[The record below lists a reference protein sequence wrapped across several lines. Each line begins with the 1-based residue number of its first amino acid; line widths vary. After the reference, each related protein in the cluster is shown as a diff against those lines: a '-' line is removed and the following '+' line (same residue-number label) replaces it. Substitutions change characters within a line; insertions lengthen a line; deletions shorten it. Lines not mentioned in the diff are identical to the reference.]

1 MKHSITKHA
10 GFSLASID
18 QGNSNRTAVAYISVD
33 VHKERT
39 AKSHSTE
46 LLYTDALI
54 SGAGKYNRA
63 AFLDAINQLG
73 ATVSASIS
81 DSILTIFVRSKA
93 DVFPKVLTLIDTM
106 LTSPHFDKDE
116 LKRIKLTVTNA
127 LKESKEES
135 RAIAHEELRNT
146 IYGVHDRRY
155 SHTEDTLIEALK
167 SVTSKDLATLHTH
180 VQSLA
185 WTCSIAS
192 GMHEIEQFTKTIT
205 KLNKGTRK
213 VIGEFGVHQQK
224 PPQPTVVLRDIP
236 SRQNIDFSIG
246 APIPITLHHPDYIPL
261 MFGITVLAKWGGFA
275 GRLMSSVREI
285 DGLTYMIYARTETF
299 LNEEQGYWRIATFF
313 SPKQALAGLAS
324 TFHQI
329 KKIHDHGITEEE
341 LIRFKHILHTAS
353 VLKNDST
360 SSLLHELH
368 AYHLQRFT
376 LEEIAEHKKR
386 VHSLTREEVN
396 TAIKHYLDP
405 KTLTISGAG
414 PIANVKK
421 ELRAFMKTVA

>member
-1 MKHSITKHA
+1 MKHSIIEHS
-10 GFSLASID
+10 GYSLASI
-18 QGNSNRTAVAYISVD
+18 NRGGSQTAIAYISVD
-33 VHKERT
+33 LHTMRT
-39 AKSHSTE
+39 AKNRSVE

-93 DVFPKVLTLIDTM
+93 DVFAKVLNIVEAMMSL
-106 LTSPHFDKDE
+106 PHFDKEE

-146 IYGVHDRRY
+146 IYGAHDRRY
-155 SHTEDTLIEALK
+155 SHSEDTLIETLK
-167 SVTSKDLATLHTH
+167 SVTSKDLLSLH
-180 VQSLA
+180 QYALSLP

-192 GMHEIEQFTKTIT
+192 GKPEIEQFAKTIA
-205 KLNKGTRK
+205 KLNRRTKK
-213 VIGEFGVHQQK
+213 VVGELSIHQQK
-224 PPQPTVVLRDIP
+224 PPQPSVVLRDIP

-246 APIPITLHHPDYIPL
+246 APVPITLHHPDYLPL

-275 GRLMSSVREI
+275 GRLMSTVREI

-313 SPKQALAGLAS
+313 SPKQALQGLKS
-324 TFHQI
+324 TFHEI
-329 KKIHDHGITEEE
+329 KKIHDHGITVEE
-341 LIRFKHILHTAS
+341 LIRFKQILHTAN

-368 AYHLQRFT
+368 AYHMQNFS

-386 VHSLTREEVN
+386 IHTLTLEEVN
-396 TAIKHYLDP
+396 HAIKLYLNP
-405 KTLTISGAG
+405 NTLTISGAG
-414 PIANVKK
+414 PIKTVKK
-421 ELRAFMKTVA
+421 ELQAFIKTVA

>member
-1 MKHSITKHA
+1 MKHTITEHP
-10 GFSLASID
+10 GYSLASID
-18 QGNSNRTAVAYISVD
+18 RGTSHTAVAYISVD
-33 VHKERT
+33 LHTERT
-39 AKSHSTE
+39 AKSRSIE

-54 SGAGKYNRA
+54 SGAGKYTRA

-81 DSILTIFVRSKA
+81 DSILTIFLRSKA
-93 DVFPKVLTLIDTM
+93 DAFPRVLTIIDTM
-106 LTSPHFDKDE
+106 LTTPHFDKEE

-155 SHTEDTLIEALK
+155 SHSEDTLIETLK
-167 SVTSKDLATLHTH
+167 DVTSKDLAGLHAH
-180 VQSLA
+180 VRSLP
-185 WTCSIAS
+185 WTCSIA
-192 GMHEIEQFTKTIT
+192 GGKKEIEFFTKTVT
-205 KLNKGTRK
+205 KLNKSLK
-213 VIGEFGVHQQK
+213 KEVGEMGIHQQK
-224 PPQPTVVLRDIP
+224 PPQPSVVLRDIP

-246 APIPITLHHPDYIPL
+246 GPIPITLHHPDYIPL
-261 MFGITVLAKWGGFA
+261 MFGIAVLAKWGGFA
-275 GRLMSSVREI
+275 GRLMSTVREI

-313 SPKQALAGLAS
+313 SPKQALQGLTS

-329 KKIHDHGITEEE
+329 KKIHDHGITAEE
-341 LIRFKHILHTAS
+341 LTRFKQILHTAN

-368 AYHLQRFT
+368 AYHMQKFSLEEITAHKHRIGTLT
-376 LEEIAEHKKR
+376 LEE
-386 VHSLTREEVN
+386 VN
-396 TAIKHYLDP
+396 QAIKRYLDP

-414 PIANVKK
+414 PIASVKK
-421 ELRAFMKTVA
+421 ELLAFTKSVA